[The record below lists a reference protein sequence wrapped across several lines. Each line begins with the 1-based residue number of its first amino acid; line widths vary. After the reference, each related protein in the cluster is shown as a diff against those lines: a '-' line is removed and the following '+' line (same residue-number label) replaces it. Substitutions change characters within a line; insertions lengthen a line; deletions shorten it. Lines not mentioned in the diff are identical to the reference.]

1 MPAPTSFS
9 GSVGT
14 IIRGETYQDPYT
26 VMSRGACAIGEDH
39 SMYIDKRGLH
49 CISHRF
55 SIVGDP
61 TRPASQSMKGH
72 LPPGGCTVFDATRDG
87 GHAFSLHGWDDSWY
101 CADGKGGH
109 A

>member
-1 MPAPTSFS
+1 M
-9 GSVGT
+9 
-14 IIRGETYQDPYT
+14 YT

-39 SMYIDKRGLH
+39 SIMYIDKRGFH
-49 CISHRF
+49 CISHRV

-72 LPPGGCTVFDATRDG
+72 LPGGCTVFDATRDG
-87 GHAFSLHGWDDSWY
+87 GHTFSLHGWNDSWY